1 MADSRFFA
9 SAGPF
14 TLAELALI
22 AAAEPRPA
30 EALRRRFADV
40 APIATAGPDQ
50 VTFLDNPRYRPEL
63 AESRA
68 GACILAPNTAFAAPN
83 GMALLLTDEPYRAY
97 ARVAEAFHPE
107 TAAATGVDPDAT
119 IDPTARL
126 GSGVSVGA
134 RAVVGPRAEIGARVR
149 IGPGAILGEAVMVG
163 AGSEIGAGVVL
174 SHCIIGCRVLIH
186 PGAAIGQRG
195 FGFALDRRIHVK
207 VPQLGR
213 VVVEDDVEIGANTTI
228 DRGAGPDTVIGAGT
242 MIDNLVQIGHNVHIG
257 RGCVVVAQVG
267 VAGSAELGDHVMV
280 GGQAGIAGHLRIGE
294 GARIAARSAV
304 MRDVAAGATVCGAPA
319 QPVAEFWRGV
329 ALLRRLAAR
338 RGEGT

>member
-107 TAAATGVDPDAT
+107 PAAATGVDPDAT
-119 IDPTARL
+119 IDPTRGSASACRSALAPWSAR
-126 GSGVSVGA
+126 
-134 RAVVGPRAEIGARVR
+134 GPR
-149 IGPGAILGEAVMVG
+149 L
-163 AGSEIGAGVVL
+163 
-174 SHCIIGCRVLIH
+174 
-186 PGAAIGQRG
+186 
-195 FGFALDRRIHVK
+195 
-207 VPQLGR
+207 
-213 VVVEDDVEIGANTTI
+213 
-228 DRGAGPDTVIGAGT
+228 
-242 MIDNLVQIGHNVHIG
+242 
-257 RGCVVVAQVG
+257 
-267 VAGSAELGDHVMV
+267 
-280 GGQAGIAGHLRIGE
+280 
-294 GARIAARSAV
+294 
-304 MRDVAAGATVCGAPA
+304 APA
-319 QPVAEFWRGV
+319 CASVPAPSWG
-329 ALLRRLAAR
+329 RR
-338 RGEGT
+338 